1 MLKAKSNLS
10 GNLLSTFF
18 CLFGFFLGT
27 AVKNCREQ
35 EDINK
40 HDWERVC
47 GRIENTQVKQG
58 SH

>member
-1 MLKAKSNLS
+1 MKSY
-10 GNLLSTFF
+10 
-18 CLFGFFLGT
+18 
-27 AVKNCREQ
+27 REQ

-40 HDWERVC
+40 HDWECVR